1 MVLGTPVVASATGA
15 PTIKSFTVSP
25 SSVSSAG
32 GKVTLTAKVGRAKT
46 CTFSFTPHV
55 GGLPATLKCSSG
67 SVAKTI
73 EVPANASSS
82 TKYYTV
88 KLSVK
93 GSVGNVSATKRISE
107 AAFVWAS
114 RTIDPLQGAPD
125 SVSCP
130 TTTFCVS
137 VDGTGNVVMYNGATW
152 SSPRL
157 IDPNPASEFGFYNP
171 LNSVACPKTNFCV
184 AVDNVG
190 NVLTYNG
197 TTWSSPRLIDP
208 GAALMSVSCPTTTF
222 CAAVDNSGNAL
233 TYNGRTWSG
242 LSSIDAAELVSVSCH
257 TATFC
262 VALDPD
268 GNALT
273 YNGARWS
280 LPTSV
285 TTGIL
290 ESVSCA
296 STTFCAAVDY
306 NGDAY
311 TYNGKTW
318 SAGVIPF
325 GTAPLPDVLTAPA
338 GAIAQYSALG
348 RSGLKIEAGTGAEPE
363 WSTLYTSNGLAASA
377 AGRSCGAGS
386 LTALTG
392 SGVGELVGSDCRTPG
407 VVGIFAGAGTPGS
420 LELVGPTLVPSDGQF
435 SVLRLSSQK
444 NRFVALVDGRNGSV
458 NDLYALSGDGQPSSW
473 SVSRSLTLPA
483 GGAVVSS
490 GFGPDGSL
498 VVETKS
504 ASGDLQGAVSAT
516 GSGGSWTRLPQ
527 LPAGTEGVSVAADG
541 TVDALSADL
550 SELTVW
556 QLTVGRWIRSQV
568 VIVPIQY
575 GSSS

>member
-1 MVLGTPVVASATGA
+1 VRPARNYSSLRSLLRRRSVLIAGIAVAVAAAAVATGLTVGGSTQNSGASAQAWPNA
-15 PTIKSFTVSP
+15 PMSSSFLTP
-25 SSVSSAG
+25 SGSWAILPMGHLGDPGNTFWELFFRPG
-32 GKVTLTAKVGRAKT
+32 GRTDWTLVTPPGVADN
-46 CTFSFTPHV
+46 
-55 GGLPATLKCSSG
+55 GGLSAAADPDG
-67 SVAKTI
+67 SVAVVFAPNDLLTFS
-73 EVPANASSS
+73 PF
-82 TKYYTV
+82 
-88 KLSVK
+88 
-93 GSVGNVSATKRISE
+93 AT
-107 AAFVWAS
+107 
-114 RTIDPLQGAPD
+114 
-125 SVSCP
+125 
-130 TTTFCVS
+130 
-137 VDGTGNVVMYNGATW
+137 
-152 SSPRL
+152 
-157 IDPNPASEFGFYNP
+157 
-171 LNSVACPKTNFCV
+171 
-184 AVDNVG
+184 
-190 NVLTYNG
+190 
-197 TTWSSPRLIDP
+197 
-208 GAALMSVSCPTTTF
+208 
-222 CAAVDNSGNAL
+222 
-233 TYNGRTWSG
+233 
-242 LSSIDAAELVSVSCH
+242 
-257 TATFC
+257 
-262 VALDPD
+262 
-268 GNALT
+268 
-273 YNGARWS
+273 
-280 LPTSV
+280 TS
-285 TTGIL
+285 
-290 ESVSCA
+290 
-296 STTFCAAVDY
+296 D
-306 NGDAY
+306 
-311 TYNGKTW
+311 NGKTW

-386 LTALTG
+386 LTALAG

-444 NRFVALVDGRNGSV
+444 SRVVALVDGRNGSV

-473 SVSRSLTLPA
+473 SVSRSFSFPA

-498 VVETKS
+498 VVETRS
-504 ASGDLQGAVSAT
+504 ASGLLQGAVTAT